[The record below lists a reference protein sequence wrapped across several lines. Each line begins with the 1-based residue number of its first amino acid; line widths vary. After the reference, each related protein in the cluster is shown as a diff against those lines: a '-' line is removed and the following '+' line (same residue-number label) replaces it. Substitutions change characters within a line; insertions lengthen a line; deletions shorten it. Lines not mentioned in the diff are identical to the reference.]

1 MQFLKIFLGDFLLF
15 SICWEKLLLKKTHL
29 SWINFFG
36 PLVCISWF
44 DKSDCHY
51 HVIVALYGISWC
63 LTFLYLYICK
73 YFFFGYFVHHVPSI
87 WFERNKH
94 LKKKKKR
101 FRDLTSESTTV
112 IKKEGV
118 VETRNYSL
126 NARRTLKNP

>member
-15 SICWEKLLLKKTHL
+15 SICWEKLLLKKKQL
-29 SWINFFG
+29 CWINFLG

-73 YFFFGYFVHHVPSI
+73 YFFFLVILYTMYHRYGLREI
-87 WFERNKH
+87 NI
-94 LKKKKKR
+94 LKKKGGVNCR
-101 FRDLTSESTTV
+101 FRNYYLKVRVDV
-112 IKKEGV
+112 ILK
-118 VETRNYSL
+118 ETRSYSISSL
-126 NARRTLKNP
+126 PWNI

>member
-15 SICWEKLLLKKTHL
+15 SICWEKLLLKKKQL
-29 SWINFFG
+29 CWINFLG

-94 LKKKKKR
+94 LKKKKGGVNCR
-101 FRDLTSESTTV
+101 FRNYYLKVRVDV
-112 IKKEGV
+112 ILK
-118 VETRNYSL
+118 ETRSYSISSL
-126 NARRTLKNP
+126 PWNI